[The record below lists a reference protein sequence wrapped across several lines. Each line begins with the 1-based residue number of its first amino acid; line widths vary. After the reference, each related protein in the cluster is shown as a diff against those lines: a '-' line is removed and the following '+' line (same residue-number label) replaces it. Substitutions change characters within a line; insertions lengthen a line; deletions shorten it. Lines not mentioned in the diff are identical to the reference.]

1 MGIDTDSLD
10 ISILKSLKPLRTL
23 KQELLFKFNGWT
35 VVSLLVGL
43 FIFFPIGEILLS
55 INSKSSNWSHLKE
68 TVLLTYFLNSFILVL
83 GTAFISLIFGVS
95 SAWLISNY
103 QFKYGKILEWA
114 LVLPLAIPTYIAAYA
129 YFDILEMFNPL
140 LVWVRNSINIEA
152 MQLLND
158 SLVYFVTI
166 LVMSS
171 VLYPYIYLLARSAFL
186 KQGKQLRDAAK
197 TLGYN
202 EKSVFWKI
210 ALPMARPAIIAGVS
224 LVVMETLNDYGA
236 VKHFGIPTFTSGI
249 FRTWLGMGDL
259 VGALQ
264 LSAVLIFF
272 IFLLLALEKQARS
285 RSKYHDSLHS
295 KPTSKKIIL
304 NKNKSTAAI
313 ACCLTPLILG
323 FVIPLFR
330 LISWA
335 WISRDKASALV
346 SIEMISNSL
355 GLSIISSISIVLIA
369 LLLVF
374 TSRYFNSYVINFSNR
389 LATLGYS
396 IPGAVIAIG
405 ILLFTAQIN
414 AVINFVLTGSLVLLV
429 FAYIVRYLAV
439 ACQPINAGIE
449 TNCDSL
455 NNASKSLGSSTY
467 TSLRLVNI
475 PLIKNTLITAGLLVF
490 IDIIKELP
498 LTLILRPFNFE
509 TLSTATFDLSSQAQI
524 IEASLPALCMI
535 AVVLV
540 PLVYLNY
547 RLDNSR

>member
-1 MGIDTDSLD
+1 MD
-10 ISILKSLKPLRTL
+10 ISILKSLKPLRIL
-23 KQELLFKFNGWT
+23 KQELLFKLNGWT

-55 INSKSSNWSHLKE
+55 MNSQSSNWSHLKE
-68 TVLLTYFLNSFILVL
+68 TVLLTYFLNSFILVF

-129 YFDILEMFNPL
+129 YFDILELFNPL
-140 LVWVRNSINIEA
+140 LVWVRNNINIEA

-295 KPTSKKIIL
+295 KPMSKKIIL

-330 LISWA
+330 LMSWA

-355 GLSIISSISIVLIA
+355 GLSIVSSISIVLIA

-414 AVINFVLTGSLVLLV
+414 AVTNFVLTGSLVLLV

>member
-1 MGIDTDSLD
+1 MD
-10 ISILKSLKPLRTL
+10 ISILKSLKPLRIL
-23 KQELLFKFNGWT
+23 KQELLFKLNGWT

-55 INSKSSNWSHLKE
+55 INSQSSNWSHLKE
-68 TVLLTYFLNSFILVL
+68 TVLLTYFLNSFILVF

-129 YFDILEMFNPL
+129 YFDILELFNPL
-140 LVWVRNSINIEA
+140 LVWVRNNINIEA

-158 SLVYFVTI
+158 SLVYLVTI

-272 IFLLLALEKQARS
+272 IFLLLALEKQVRS

-295 KPTSKKIIL
+295 KPMSKKIIL

-313 ACCLTPLILG
+313 VCCLTPLILG

-330 LISWA
+330 LMSWA

-355 GLSIISSISIVLIA
+355 GLSIISSVTIVLIA
-369 LLLVF
+369 LFLVF
-374 TSRYFNSYVINFSNR
+374 TSRYFKSYVINFSNR
-389 LATLGYS
+389 LANLGYS

-414 AVINFVLTGSLVLLV
+414 AVTNFVLTGSLVLLV

>member
-1 MGIDTDSLD
+1 MD

-55 INSKSSNWSHLKE
+55 INSQSSNWSHLKE
-68 TVLLTYFLNSFILVL
+68 TVLLTYFLNSFILVF

-272 IFLLLALEKQARS
+272 IFLLLVLEKQARS

-295 KPTSKKIIL
+295 KPMSKKIIL

-414 AVINFVLTGSLVLLV
+414 AVTNFVLTGSLVLLV

>member
-1 MGIDTDSLD
+1 MD
-10 ISILKSLKPLRTL
+10 ISILKSLKPLRIL
-23 KQELLFKFNGWT
+23 KQELLFKLNGWT

-55 INSKSSNWSHLKE
+55 MNSQSSNWSHLKE
-68 TVLLTYFLNSFILVL
+68 TVLFTYFLNSFILVF

-129 YFDILEMFNPL
+129 YFDILELFNPL
-140 LVWVRNSINIEA
+140 LVWVRNNINIEA

-171 VLYPYIYLLARSAFL
+171 VLFPYIYLLARSAFL

-285 RSKYHDSLHS
+285 RSKYNDSLHS
-295 KPTSKKIIL
+295 KPMSKKIIL

-330 LISWA
+330 LMSWA

-414 AVINFVLTGSLVLLV
+414 AVTNFVLTGSLVLLV

-509 TLSTATFDLSSQAQI
+509 TLSTATFDLSSQVQI

>member
-1 MGIDTDSLD
+1 MD
-10 ISILKSLKPLRTL
+10 ISILKSLKPLRIL
-23 KQELLFKFNGWT
+23 KQELLFKLNGWT

-55 INSKSSNWSHLKE
+55 MNSQSSNWSHLKE
-68 TVLLTYFLNSFILVL
+68 TVLLTYFLNSFILVF

-129 YFDILEMFNPL
+129 YFDILELFNPL
-140 LVWVRNSINIEA
+140 LVWVRNNINIEA

-295 KPTSKKIIL
+295 KPMSKKIIL

-330 LISWA
+330 LMSWA

-414 AVINFVLTGSLVLLV
+414 AVTNFVLTGSLVLLV

>member
-1 MGIDTDSLD
+1 MD
-10 ISILKSLKPLRTL
+10 ISILKSLKPLRIL
-23 KQELLFKFNGWT
+23 KQELLFKLNGWT

-55 INSKSSNWSHLKE
+55 INSQSSNWSHLKE
-68 TVLLTYFLNSFILVL
+68 TVLLTYFLNSFILVF

-129 YFDILEMFNPL
+129 YFDILELFNPL
-140 LVWVRNSINIEA
+140 LVWVRNNINIEA

-295 KPTSKKIIL
+295 KPMSKKIIL

-330 LISWA
+330 LMSWA

-414 AVINFVLTGSLVLLV
+414 AVTNFVLTGSLVLLV

>member
-55 INSKSSNWSHLKE
+55 INSQSSNWSHLKE
-68 TVLLTYFLNSFILVL
+68 TVLLTYFLNSFILVF

-129 YFDILEMFNPL
+129 YFDILELFNPL
-140 LVWVRNSINIEA
+140 LVWVRNNINIEA

-272 IFLLLALEKQARS
+272 IFLLLVLEKQARS

-295 KPTSKKIIL
+295 KPMSKKIIL

-330 LISWA
+330 LMSWA

-414 AVINFVLTGSLVLLV
+414 VVTNFVLTGSLVLLV

>member
-1 MGIDTDSLD
+1 MD
-10 ISILKSLKPLRTL
+10 ISILKSLKPLRIL
-23 KQELLFKFNGWT
+23 KQELLFKLNGWT

-55 INSKSSNWSHLKE
+55 MNYQSSNWSHLKE
-68 TVLLTYFLNSFILVL
+68 TVLLTYFLNSFILVF

-129 YFDILEMFNPL
+129 YFDILELFNPI
-140 LVWVRNSINIEA
+140 LVWVRNNINIEA

-295 KPTSKKIIL
+295 KPMSKKIIL

-330 LISWA
+330 LMSWA

-414 AVINFVLTGSLVLLV
+414 AVTNFVLTGSLVLLV

>member
-1 MGIDTDSLD
+1 
-10 ISILKSLKPLRTL
+10 
-23 KQELLFKFNGWT
+23 
-35 VVSLLVGL
+35 
-43 FIFFPIGEILLS
+43 
-55 INSKSSNWSHLKE
+55 
-68 TVLLTYFLNSFILVL
+68 
-83 GTAFISLIFGVS
+83 
-95 SAWLISNY
+95 
-103 QFKYGKILEWA
+103 
-114 LVLPLAIPTYIAAYA
+114 
-129 YFDILEMFNPL
+129 
-140 LVWVRNSINIEA
+140 
-152 MQLLND
+152 
-158 SLVYFVTI
+158 
-166 LVMSS
+166 
-171 VLYPYIYLLARSAFL
+171 
-186 KQGKQLRDAAK
+186 
-197 TLGYN
+197 
-202 EKSVFWKI
+202 
-210 ALPMARPAIIAGVS
+210 MARPAIIAGVS

-295 KPTSKKIIL
+295 KPMSKKIIL

-330 LISWA
+330 LMSWA

-355 GLSIISSISIVLIA
+355 GLSIVSSISIVLIA

-414 AVINFVLTGSLVLLV
+414 AVTNFVLTGSLVLLV

>member
-1 MGIDTDSLD
+1 MGIDTVSLD

-55 INSKSSNWSHLKE
+55 INSQSSNWSHLKE
-68 TVLLTYFLNSFILVL
+68 TVLLTYFLNSFILVF

-330 LISWA
+330 LMSWA

-414 AVINFVLTGSLVLLV
+414 VVTNFVLTGSLVLLV

>member
-1 MGIDTDSLD
+1 MD
-10 ISILKSLKPLRTL
+10 ISILKSLKPLRIL
-23 KQELLFKFNGWT
+23 KQELLFKLNGWT

-55 INSKSSNWSHLKE
+55 MNSQSSNWSHLKE
-68 TVLLTYFLNSFILVL
+68 TVLFTYFLNSFILVF

-129 YFDILEMFNPL
+129 YFDILELFNPL
-140 LVWVRNSINIEA
+140 LVWVRNNINIEA

-295 KPTSKKIIL
+295 KPMSKKIIL

-330 LISWA
+330 LMSWA

-414 AVINFVLTGSLVLLV
+414 AVTNFVLTGSLVLLV

>member
-1 MGIDTDSLD
+1 MD
-10 ISILKSLKPLRTL
+10 ISILKSLKPLRIL
-23 KQELLFKFNGWT
+23 KQELLFKLNGWT

-55 INSKSSNWSHLKE
+55 INSQSSNWSHLKE
-68 TVLLTYFLNSFILVL
+68 TVLLTYFLNSFILVF

-330 LISWA
+330 LMSWA

-414 AVINFVLTGSLVLLV
+414 VVTNFVLTGSLVLLV

-467 TSLRLVNI
+467 SSLRLVNI

>member
-1 MGIDTDSLD
+1 MD
-10 ISILKSLKPLRTL
+10 ISILKSLKPLRIL
-23 KQELLFKFNGWT
+23 KQELLFKLNGWT

-55 INSKSSNWSHLKE
+55 INSQSSNWSHLKE
-68 TVLLTYFLNSFILVL
+68 TVLLTYFLNSFILVF

-129 YFDILEMFNPL
+129 YFDILELFNPL
-140 LVWVRNSINIEA
+140 LVWVRNNINIEA

-295 KPTSKKIIL
+295 KPMSKKIIL

-330 LISWA
+330 LMSWA

-414 AVINFVLTGSLVLLV
+414 AVTNFVLTGSLVLLV

-547 RLDNSR
+547 RLDNSL

>member
-1 MGIDTDSLD
+1 MD
-10 ISILKSLKPLRTL
+10 ISILKSLKPLRIL
-23 KQELLFKFNGWT
+23 KQELLFKLNGWT

-55 INSKSSNWSHLKE
+55 INAQSSNWSHLKE
-68 TVLLTYFLNSFILVL
+68 TVLLTYFLNSFILVF
-83 GTAFISLIFGVS
+83 GTAFFSLIFGVS

-129 YFDILEMFNPL
+129 YFDILELFNPL

-272 IFLLLALEKQARS
+272 IFLLLALEKQVRS
-285 RSKYHDSLHS
+285 RSKYHDALHS
-295 KPTSKKIIL
+295 MPMSKKIIL

-330 LISWA
+330 LMSWA

-355 GLSIISSISIVLIA
+355 GLSIISSISIVLKA

-414 AVINFVLTGSLVLLV
+414 VVTNFVLTGSLVLLV

-475 PLIKNTLITAGLLVF
+475 PLIKNTLLAAGLLVF

-524 IEASLPALCMI
+524 IESSLPALCMI

>member
-1 MGIDTDSLD
+1 MD
-10 ISILKSLKPLRTL
+10 ISILKSLKPLRIL
-23 KQELLFKFNGWT
+23 KQELLFKLNGWT

-55 INSKSSNWSHLKE
+55 INSQSSNWSHLKE
-68 TVLLTYFLNSFILVL
+68 TVLLTYFLNSFILVF

-129 YFDILEMFNPL
+129 YFDILELFNPI
-140 LVWVRNSINIEA
+140 LVWVRNNINIEA

-272 IFLLLALEKQARS
+272 IFLLLALEKQVRS

-295 KPTSKKIIL
+295 KPMSKKIIL

-330 LISWA
+330 LMSWA

-414 AVINFVLTGSLVLLV
+414 AVTNFVLTGSLVLLV

>member
-1 MGIDTDSLD
+1 MD
-10 ISILKSLKPLRTL
+10 ISILKSLKPLRIL
-23 KQELLFKFNGWT
+23 KQELLFKLNGWT

-55 INSKSSNWSHLKE
+55 INSQSSNWSHLKE
-68 TVLLTYFLNSFILVL
+68 TVLLTYFLNSFILVF

-129 YFDILEMFNPL
+129 YFDILELFNPL
-140 LVWVRNSINIEA
+140 LVWVRNNINIEA

-171 VLYPYIYLLARSAFL
+171 VLFPYIYLLARSAFL

-272 IFLLLALEKQARS
+272 IFLLLALEKQIHLENGEPMLFGENNMKGLAINKDYSALEIVDLQKNAKDIS
-285 RSKYHDSLHS
+285 RVLIHDYKNKTLANLLTQMDQNTMPVALGVIYCVE
-295 KPTSKKIIL
+295 KPTLDKYYSEKLNSHNNDIGKIMEKGQTWTI
-304 NKNKSTAAI
+304 
-313 ACCLTPLILG
+313 
-323 FVIPLFR
+323 
-330 LISWA
+330 
-335 WISRDKASALV
+335 
-346 SIEMISNSL
+346 
-355 GLSIISSISIVLIA
+355 
-369 LLLVF
+369 
-374 TSRYFNSYVINFSNR
+374 
-389 LATLGYS
+389 
-396 IPGAVIAIG
+396 
-405 ILLFTAQIN
+405 
-414 AVINFVLTGSLVLLV
+414 
-429 FAYIVRYLAV
+429 
-439 ACQPINAGIE
+439 
-449 TNCDSL
+449 
-455 NNASKSLGSSTY
+455 
-467 TSLRLVNI
+467 
-475 PLIKNTLITAGLLVF
+475 
-490 IDIIKELP
+490 
-498 LTLILRPFNFE
+498 
-509 TLSTATFDLSSQAQI
+509 
-524 IEASLPALCMI
+524 
-535 AVVLV
+535 
-540 PLVYLNY
+540 
-547 RLDNSR
+547 

>member
-1 MGIDTDSLD
+1 MD
-10 ISILKSLKPLRTL
+10 ISILKSLKPLRIL
-23 KQELLFKFNGWT
+23 KQELLFKLNGWT

-55 INSKSSNWSHLKE
+55 MNSQSSNWSHLKE
-68 TVLLTYFLNSFILVL
+68 TVLFTYFLNSFILVF

-129 YFDILEMFNPL
+129 YFDILELFNPL
-140 LVWVRNSINIEA
+140 LVWVRNNINIEA

-285 RSKYHDSLHS
+285 RSKYHDSMHS
-295 KPTSKKIIL
+295 KPMSKKIIL

-330 LISWA
+330 LMSWA

-414 AVINFVLTGSLVLLV
+414 AVTNFVLTGSLVLLV

>member
-1 MGIDTDSLD
+1 LD
-10 ISILKSLKPLRTL
+10 ISILKSLKPLRIL
-23 KQELLFKFNGWT
+23 KQELLFKLNGWT

-55 INSKSSNWSHLKE
+55 MNSQSSNWSHLKE
-68 TVLLTYFLNSFILVL
+68 TVLLTYFLNSFILVF

-129 YFDILEMFNPL
+129 YFDILELFNPL
-140 LVWVRNSINIEA
+140 LVWVRNNINIEA

-295 KPTSKKIIL
+295 KPMSKKIIL

-330 LISWA
+330 LMSWA

-355 GLSIISSISIVLIA
+355 GLSIVSSISIVLIA

-414 AVINFVLTGSLVLLV
+414 AVTNFVLTGSLVLLV

>member
-1 MGIDTDSLD
+1 MD
-10 ISILKSLKPLRTL
+10 ISIFKSLKPLRIL
-23 KQELLFKFNGWT
+23 KQELLFKLNGWT

-55 INSKSSNWSHLKE
+55 INSQSSNWSHLKE
-68 TVLLTYFLNSFILVL
+68 TVLLTYFLNSFILVF
-83 GTAFISLIFGVS
+83 GTAFFSLIFGVS

-129 YFDILEMFNPL
+129 YFDILELFNPI

-285 RSKYHDSLHS
+285 RSKYYDSLHS

-414 AVINFVLTGSLVLLV
+414 VVTNFVLTGSLVLLV

>member
-1 MGIDTDSLD
+1 LD
-10 ISILKSLKPLRTL
+10 ISILKSLKPLRIL
-23 KQELLFKFNGWT
+23 KQELLFKLNGWT

-55 INSKSSNWSHLKE
+55 MNSQSSNWSHLKE
-68 TVLLTYFLNSFILVL
+68 TVLFTYFLNSFILVF

-129 YFDILEMFNPL
+129 YFDILELFNPL
-140 LVWVRNSINIEA
+140 LVWVRNNINIEA

-171 VLYPYIYLLARSAFL
+171 VLFPYIYLLARSAFL

-295 KPTSKKIIL
+295 KPMSKKIIL

-330 LISWA
+330 LMSWA

-414 AVINFVLTGSLVLLV
+414 AVTNFVLTGSLVLLV

>member
-1 MGIDTDSLD
+1 MGIDTVSLD

-23 KQELLFKFNGWT
+23 KQELLFKLNGWT

-55 INSKSSNWSHLKE
+55 MNSQSSNWSHLKE
-68 TVLLTYFLNSFILVL
+68 TVLLTYFLNSFILVF

-330 LISWA
+330 LMSWA

-414 AVINFVLTGSLVLLV
+414 AVTNFVLTGSLVLLI

>member
-10 ISILKSLKPLRTL
+10 ISILKSLKPLKTL

-55 INSKSSNWSHLKE
+55 INSQSSNWSHLKE
-68 TVLLTYFLNSFILVL
+68 TVLLTYFLNSFILVF

-272 IFLLLALEKQARS
+272 IFLLLVLEKQARS

-295 KPTSKKIIL
+295 KPMSKKIIL

-335 WISRDKASALV
+335 WVSRDKASALV

-414 AVINFVLTGSLVLLV
+414 AVTNFVLTGSLVLLV

>member
-1 MGIDTDSLD
+1 LD

-55 INSKSSNWSHLKE
+55 INSQSSNWSHLKE
-68 TVLLTYFLNSFILVL
+68 TVLFTYFLNSFILVF

-129 YFDILEMFNPL
+129 YFDILELFNPI

-285 RSKYHDSLHS
+285 RSKYYDSLHS

-414 AVINFVLTGSLVLLV
+414 VVTNFVLTGSLVLLV

>member
-1 MGIDTDSLD
+1 MD
-10 ISILKSLKPLRTL
+10 ISILKSLKPLRIL
-23 KQELLFKFNGWT
+23 KQELLFKLNGWT

-55 INSKSSNWSHLKE
+55 INSQSSNWSHLKE
-68 TVLLTYFLNSFILVL
+68 TVLLTYFLNSFILVF

-129 YFDILEMFNPL
+129 YFDILELFNPL
-140 LVWVRNSINIEA
+140 LVWVRNNINIEA

-272 IFLLLALEKQARS
+272 IFVLLALEKQARS

-295 KPTSKKIIL
+295 KPMSKKIIL

-330 LISWA
+330 LMSWA

-414 AVINFVLTGSLVLLV
+414 AVTNFVLTGSLVLLV

>member
-1 MGIDTDSLD
+1 MD
-10 ISILKSLKPLRTL
+10 ISILKSLKPLRIL
-23 KQELLFKFNGWT
+23 KQELLFKLNGWT
-35 VVSLLVGL
+35 FVSLLVGL

-55 INSKSSNWSHLKE
+55 INSQSSNWSHLKE
-68 TVLLTYFLNSFILVL
+68 TVLLTYFLNSFILVF

-129 YFDILEMFNPL
+129 YFDILELFNPL
-140 LVWVRNSINIEA
+140 LVWVRNNINIEA

-272 IFLLLALEKQARS
+272 IFLLLALEKQVRS

-295 KPTSKKIIL
+295 KPMSKKIIL

-313 ACCLTPLILG
+313 VCCLTPLILG
-323 FVIPLFR
+323 FVIPSFR

-389 LATLGYS
+389 LANLGYS

-414 AVINFVLTGSLVLLV
+414 AVTNFVLTGSLVLLV

-547 RLDNSR
+547 RLDNSL

>member
-1 MGIDTDSLD
+1 MD
-10 ISILKSLKPLRTL
+10 ISILKSLKPLRIL
-23 KQELLFKFNGWT
+23 KQELLFKLNGWT

-55 INSKSSNWSHLKE
+55 MNSQSSNWSHLKE
-68 TVLLTYFLNSFILVL
+68 TVLFTYFLNSFILVF

-129 YFDILEMFNPL
+129 YFDILELFNPL
-140 LVWVRNSINIEA
+140 LVWVRNNINIEA

-295 KPTSKKIIL
+295 KPISKKIIL
-304 NKNKSTAAI
+304 NKNKSIAAI

-330 LISWA
+330 LMSWA

-414 AVINFVLTGSLVLLV
+414 AVINFVLTGSLLLLV

>member
-1 MGIDTDSLD
+1 MD
-10 ISILKSLKPLRTL
+10 ISILKSLKPLRIL
-23 KQELLFKFNGWT
+23 KQELLFKLNGWT

-55 INSKSSNWSHLKE
+55 MNSQSSNWSHLKE
-68 TVLLTYFLNSFILVL
+68 TVLFTYFLNSFILVF

-129 YFDILEMFNPL
+129 YFDILELFNPL
-140 LVWVRNSINIEA
+140 LVWVRNNINIEA

-272 IFLLLALEKQARS
+272 IFLLLALEKQVRS

-295 KPTSKKIIL
+295 KPMSKKINL

-330 LISWA
+330 LMSWA

-414 AVINFVLTGSLVLLV
+414 AVTNFVLTGSLVLLI

-547 RLDNSR
+547 HLDNSR

>member
-1 MGIDTDSLD
+1 MGIDTVSLD
-10 ISILKSLKPLRTL
+10 ISILKSLKPLRIL
-23 KQELLFKFNGWT
+23 KQELLFKLNGWT

-55 INSKSSNWSHLKE
+55 MNSQSSNWSHLKE
-68 TVLLTYFLNSFILVL
+68 TVLFTYFLNSFILVF

-129 YFDILEMFNPL
+129 YFDILELFNPI
-140 LVWVRNSINIEA
+140 LVWVRNNINIEA

-330 LISWA
+330 LMSWA

-414 AVINFVLTGSLVLLV
+414 AVTNFVLTGSLVLLV

>member
-1 MGIDTDSLD
+1 MD

-23 KQELLFKFNGWT
+23 KQELLFKLNGWT

-55 INSKSSNWSHLKE
+55 INSQSSNWSHLKE
-68 TVLLTYFLNSFILVL
+68 TVLLTYFLNSFILVF

-129 YFDILEMFNPL
+129 YFDILELFNPL
-140 LVWVRNSINIEA
+140 LVWVRNNINIEA

-295 KPTSKKIIL
+295 KPMSKKIIL

-330 LISWA
+330 LMSWA

-414 AVINFVLTGSLVLLV
+414 AVTNFVLTGSLVLLV

>member
-1 MGIDTDSLD
+1 MGIDTVSLD

-23 KQELLFKFNGWT
+23 KQELLFKLNGWT

-55 INSKSSNWSHLKE
+55 INSQSSNWSHLKE
-68 TVLLTYFLNSFILVL
+68 TVLFTYFLNSFILVF

-114 LVLPLAIPTYIAAYA
+114 LVLPMAIPTYIAAYA
-129 YFDILEMFNPL
+129 YFDILDMFNPL

-285 RSKYHDSLHS
+285 RSKYHDSMHS

-330 LISWA
+330 LMSWA

-414 AVINFVLTGSLVLLV
+414 VVTNFVLTGSLVLLV

>member
-1 MGIDTDSLD
+1 MD
-10 ISILKSLKPLRTL
+10 ISILKSLKPLRIL
-23 KQELLFKFNGWT
+23 KQELLFKLNGWT

-55 INSKSSNWSHLKE
+55 INSQSSNWSHLKE
-68 TVLLTYFLNSFILVL
+68 TVLLTYFLNSFILVF

-140 LVWVRNSINIEA
+140 LVWVRNNINIEA

-272 IFLLLALEKQARS
+272 IFLLLALEKQVRS

-295 KPTSKKIIL
+295 KPMSKKIIL

-313 ACCLTPLILG
+313 VCCLTPLILG

-330 LISWA
+330 LMSWA

-414 AVINFVLTGSLVLLV
+414 AVTNFVLTGSLVLLV

>member
-1 MGIDTDSLD
+1 MGIDTVSLD

-55 INSKSSNWSHLKE
+55 INSQSSNWSHLKE
-68 TVLLTYFLNSFILVL
+68 TVLLTYFLNSFILVF

-129 YFDILEMFNPL
+129 YFDILELFNPL

-285 RSKYHDSLHS
+285 RSKYHDSMHS

-313 ACCLTPLILG
+313 ACSLTPLILG

-330 LISWA
+330 LMSWA

-414 AVINFVLTGSLVLLV
+414 AVTNFVLTGSLVLLV

>member
-55 INSKSSNWSHLKE
+55 INSQSSNWSHLKE
-68 TVLLTYFLNSFILVL
+68 TVLLTYFLNSFILVF

-330 LISWA
+330 LMSWA

-414 AVINFVLTGSLVLLV
+414 AVTNFVLTGSLVLLV

>member
-10 ISILKSLKPLRTL
+10 ISILKSLKPLRIL
-23 KQELLFKFNGWT
+23 KQELLFKLNGWT

-55 INSKSSNWSHLKE
+55 MNSQSSNWSHLKE
-68 TVLLTYFLNSFILVL
+68 TVLLTYFLNSFILVF

-129 YFDILEMFNPL
+129 YFDILELFNPI
-140 LVWVRNSINIEA
+140 LVWVRNNINIEA

-272 IFLLLALEKQARS
+272 IFLLLALEKQVRS

-295 KPTSKKIIL
+295 KPMSKKIIL

-313 ACCLTPLILG
+313 VCCLTPLILG

-330 LISWA
+330 LMSWA
-335 WISRDKASALV
+335 WISKDKESALV

-355 GLSIISSISIVLIA
+355 GLSIIYSVTIVLIA
-369 LLLVF
+369 LFLVF
-374 TSRYFNSYVINFSNR
+374 TSRYFKSYVINFSNR
-389 LATLGYS
+389 LANLGYS

-414 AVINFVLTGSLVLLV
+414 AVTNFVLTGSLVLLI

-509 TLSTATFDLSSQAQI
+509 TLSTATFDFSSQAQI

>member
-1 MGIDTDSLD
+1 MD
-10 ISILKSLKPLRTL
+10 ISILKSLKPLRIL
-23 KQELLFKFNGWT
+23 KQELLFKLNGWT

-43 FIFFPIGEILLS
+43 FIFFPIGEILFS
-55 INSKSSNWSHLKE
+55 INSQSSNWSHLKE
-68 TVLLTYFLNSFILVL
+68 TVLFTYFLNSFILVF

-129 YFDILEMFNPL
+129 YFDILELFNPI
-140 LVWVRNSINIEA
+140 LVWVRNNINIEA

-295 KPTSKKIIL
+295 KPMSKKIIL

-330 LISWA
+330 LMSWA

-414 AVINFVLTGSLVLLV
+414 AVTNFVLTGSLVLLV

>member
-55 INSKSSNWSHLKE
+55 INSQSSNWSHLKE
-68 TVLLTYFLNSFILVL
+68 TVLLTYFLNSFILVF

-272 IFLLLALEKQARS
+272 IFLLLVLEKQARS

-295 KPTSKKIIL
+295 KPMSKKIIL

-335 WISRDKASALV
+335 WVSRDKASALV

-414 AVINFVLTGSLVLLV
+414 AVTNFVLTGSLVLLV

>member
-1 MGIDTDSLD
+1 MD
-10 ISILKSLKPLRTL
+10 ISILKLLKPLRIL
-23 KQELLFKFNGWT
+23 KQELLFKLNGWT
-35 VVSLLVGL
+35 FVSLLVGL

-55 INSKSSNWSHLKE
+55 INSQSSNWSHLKE
-68 TVLLTYFLNSFILVL
+68 TVLLTYFLNSFILVF

-114 LVLPLAIPTYIAAYA
+114 LVLPLGIPTYIAAYA

-140 LVWVRNSINIEA
+140 LVWVRNSIHIEP

-171 VLYPYIYLLARSAFL
+171 VLYPYIYLLASSAFL

-272 IFLLLALEKQARS
+272 IFLLLALEL
-285 RSKYHDSLHS
+285 SLIH
-295 KPTSKKIIL
+295 I
-304 NKNKSTAAI
+304 
-313 ACCLTPLILG
+313 
-323 FVIPLFR
+323 
-330 LISWA
+330 
-335 WISRDKASALV
+335 
-346 SIEMISNSL
+346 
-355 GLSIISSISIVLIA
+355 
-369 LLLVF
+369 
-374 TSRYFNSYVINFSNR
+374 
-389 LATLGYS
+389 
-396 IPGAVIAIG
+396 
-405 ILLFTAQIN
+405 
-414 AVINFVLTGSLVLLV
+414 
-429 FAYIVRYLAV
+429 
-439 ACQPINAGIE
+439 
-449 TNCDSL
+449 
-455 NNASKSLGSSTY
+455 
-467 TSLRLVNI
+467 
-475 PLIKNTLITAGLLVF
+475 
-490 IDIIKELP
+490 
-498 LTLILRPFNFE
+498 
-509 TLSTATFDLSSQAQI
+509 
-524 IEASLPALCMI
+524 
-535 AVVLV
+535 
-540 PLVYLNY
+540 
-547 RLDNSR
+547 

>member
-1 MGIDTDSLD
+1 MD

-23 KQELLFKFNGWT
+23 KQELLFKLNGWT

-55 INSKSSNWSHLKE
+55 MNSQSSNWSHLKE
-68 TVLLTYFLNSFILVL
+68 TVLFTYFLNSFILVF

-330 LISWA
+330 LMSWA

-414 AVINFVLTGSLVLLV
+414 AVTNFVLTGSLVLLV